1 MAKHAPPK
9 PNDTA
14 AVAAASQ
21 TPESKAAAE
30 QAKIEAKN
38 LKIKVKLLSNLSKG
52 ELAKALAANVTIS
65 EAQAMQAAS
74 FGI

>member
-14 AVAAASQ
+14 AVEAASQ

-30 QAKIEAKN
+30 EAKITAKD
-38 LKIKVKLLSNLSKG
+38 LKIKVKLLGNLSKG
-52 ELAKALAANVTIS
+52 ELVKALAANVTIS

-74 FGI
+74 LGI

>member
-14 AVAAASQ
+14 AVEAASQ
-21 TPESKAAAE
+21 TPESKAAA
-30 QAKIEAKN
+30 KD
-38 LKIKVKLLSNLSKG
+38 LKIKAKLLGNLSKG
-52 ELAKALAANVTIS
+52 ELVKALAANVTIS

-74 FGI
+74 LGI